1 MNPSQQK
8 AWREHADWVIRVPA
22 RDTDTSVAPD
32 AHLDVTDAFGREAP
46 LVVEIG
52 GGTGDVISAVAA
64 KHPDRNYLAF
74 EVFEP
79 AVASTLSKC
88 ARAGVDNVRVVVA
101 NGVDAVATLM
111 YLWALF
117 HLPMAN
123 AIAINLSP
131 PIFLSIFAAVFLREQ
146 VGAVRWA
153 AIGAGF
159 LGVLLIIQPQS
170 QGFNAFALLCLLAPI
185 LHAVRDLLTR
195 RIPASTPAILIT
207 LATAAPITVVS
218 GLVSLVQGWQ
228 GFGARELG
236 LLGLASVFLACGYY
250 FIISSMRQ
258 GDMSL
263 TAPFRYSG
271 LLLALV
277 LGYLVWGD
285 VPNTFAWCGIALLV
299 GSGLFMLWCE
309 RLRVRRLA
317 AF

>member
-1 MNPSQQK
+1 MSSGHTAQAAANRRGILYMCAAMAGFVANDALVKYASQSL
-8 AWREHADWVIRVPA
+8 PA
-22 RDTDTSVAPD
+22 AQLIFLRGVMATT
-32 AHLDVTDAFGREAP
+32 
-46 LVVEIG
+46 LVL
-52 GGTGDVISAVAA
+52 AVAQGLGA
-64 KHPDRNYLAF
+64 MPRIALAAQPQ
-74 EVFEP
+74 VM
-79 AVASTLSKC
+79 V
-88 ARAGVDNVRVVVA
+88 RA
-101 NGVDAVATLM
+101 GVDAVATLM

-123 AIAINLSP
+123 AIAINLST

-170 QGFNAFALLCLLAPI
+170 QGFNAFALLCLLATI

-207 LATAAPITVVS
+207 LATAATITVVS

-285 VPNTFAWCGIALLV
+285 VPNTLAWCGIALLV

-317 AF
+317 AS

>member
-1 MNPSQQK
+1 M
-8 AWREHADWVIRVPA
+8 
-22 RDTDTSVAPD
+22 
-32 AHLDVTDAFGREAP
+32 
-46 LVVEIG
+46 
-52 GGTGDVISAVAA
+52 
-64 KHPDRNYLAF
+64 
-74 EVFEP
+74 
-79 AVASTLSKC
+79 
-88 ARAGVDNVRVVVA
+88 
-101 NGVDAVATLM
+101 
-111 YLWALF
+111 
-117 HLPMAN
+117 
-123 AIAINLSP
+123 
-131 PIFLSIFAAVFLREQ
+131 
-146 VGAVRWA
+146 
-153 AIGAGF
+153 
-159 LGVLLIIQPQS
+159 LLIIQPQS
-170 QGFNAFALLCLLAPI
+170 QGFNAFALLCLLATI

-207 LATAAPITVVS
+207 LATAATITVVS

-285 VPNTFAWCGIALLV
+285 VPNTLAWCGIALLV

-317 AF
+317 AS